1 MIPARDE
8 DTADMGVVSTM
19 YVSEGFGVGGGQDMC
34 DAHKEDELVTGGQ
47 GKSTTIWDDMI
58 CMRLCGFMFHS

>member
-1 MIPARDE
+1 
-8 DTADMGVVSTM
+8 MGVVSTM

-47 GKSTTIWDDMI
+47 GKSTTICDYVVSCFI
-58 CMRLCGFMFHS
+58 HSYLRFRCLWA